1 MVRKTLCLFALAF
14 PSAALCQASAPR
26 VEIVLANFSFTPSA
40 LHLKAGQPVT
50 LHFVNQGSG
59 GHNFSAPEFFHAAG
73 VVPGGKIDL
82 KKGESRDVAL
92 TPRAGHYD
100 VRCTHFLHTSFG
112 MTGTIDVG

>member
-1 MVRKTLCLFALAF
+1 MNRILAALFTITL
-14 PSAALCQASAPR
+14 PSAAPCQTPPPR
-26 VEIVLANFSFTPSA
+26 VDIVLANFSFTPAA

-59 GHNFSAPEFFHAAG
+59 GHNFSAPEFFRAAG
-73 VVPGGKIDL
+73 AVPGGKVDL
-82 KKGESRDVAL
+82 AKGESRDVML

-112 MTGTIDVG
+112 MKGTIDVG